1 MTKDDAADPPADA
14 DPIAGQAP
22 TDGAAGL
29 EVASP
34 QTAEANLTRT
44 SLLLTIARWLRE
56 GARSSLLLPPR
67 WNKLDA
73 RPALIL
79 SLSLWGLCLSLLL
92 QRLSIVGPASFDW
105 QPLLAGW
112 LLPAA
117 TAWVCY
123 LLHHPA
129 DGQTAASAPT
139 APQLF
144 CLIIVQGSL
153 IGATWWIVWVIII
166 HLDDGRPQLSPA
178 LQQVLWLTAWGW
190 LGAAQTL
197 ALWRGARRK
206 TWAPLMAA
214 LLLALAIVDN
224 HHEQRRPWI
233 AEAEATH
240 EERPTWLRVT
250 QELMEQQIR
259 LLDEQLAAL
268 KPQRPGIV
276 DLYVLT
282 FAPYAHEEV
291 FRRESA
297 LVADVMQQRFDSSG
311 RTLQLVN
318 HVATADETPWA
329 TPLNLQ
335 RAIQRIS
342 ALMDRNEDILFIHLT
357 SHGAENGELAAEFW
371 PLTVAKVTPQQ
382 LKAWL
387 DEAGIRHRVVSV
399 SACYSGSWIE
409 PLADSGTLVMTAAD
423 ADHTSY
429 GCGRRSELTFFGR
442 AVYDEQLR
450 HHTRSFELAHAAARP
465 VIEQRERE
473 AGKDD
478 GYSNPRIAV
487 GDGIRA
493 PLDKLRQRF
502 EGG

>member
-1 MTKDDAADPPADA
+1 MTKDDTADPPADTNPVA
-14 DPIAGQAP
+14 SRPPI
-22 TDGAAGL
+22 DAAAL
-29 EVASP
+29 EVGTPRS
-34 QTAEANLTRT
+34 AEADVSGT
-44 SLLLTIARWLRE
+44 SLLLTMARWLRE
-56 GARSSLLLPPR
+56 GARSSLLLPPC
-67 WNKLDA
+67 WNDLDA

-79 SLSLWGLCLSLLL
+79 CLSLLGLGLSLLL

-112 LLPAA
+112 LVPAA
-117 TAWVCY
+117 TAWACY

-129 DGQTAASAPT
+129 DGQTTTTTPDAA
-139 APQLF
+139 QLF
-144 CLIIVQGSL
+144 CLIAVQGSL
-153 IGATWWIVWVIII
+153 IAATWWIVWIVII
-166 HLDDGRPQLSPA
+166 HFGDGRPPLSPT
-178 LQQVLWLTAWGW
+178 LQQLLWFTAWGW

-197 ALWRGARRK
+197 TLWRGARRK
-206 TWAPLMAA
+206 AWAPLMAMF
-214 LLLALAIVDN
+214 LLALAVVDN
-224 HHEQRRPWI
+224 HREQRRPWI
-233 AEAEATH
+233 AEAEAAH
-240 EERPTWLRVT
+240 EERPTLLRVT
-250 QELMEQQIR
+250 QELMEQQLR
-259 LLDEQLAAL
+259 LLNEQLAAL

-282 FAPYAHEEV
+282 FAPYAHENV

-318 HVATADETPWA
+318 HVDTANDTPWA

-335 RAIQRIS
+335 RAIRRIG

-387 DEAGIRHRVVSV
+387 DEAGVRHRVVSV

-409 PLADSGTLVMTAAD
+409 PLNDSETLVMTAAD

-465 VIEQRERE
+465 VIEQREHE
-473 AGKDD
+473 AGKED

-487 GDGIRA
+487 GASIRA
-493 PLDKLRQRF
+493 PLDKLRQRL